1 MTFTQTTLK
10 PLHADIV
17 DALTA
22 VAAKHGLTYRSK
34 GGTYSDATY
43 TNRSQFTA
51 ADVDTVNWQ
60 RFYSLYDFAADDL
73 HKVFTTRGKSY
84 TIKSLRNTS
93 GRRPVVA
100 TQHDNG
106 KEYWFEAA
114 GVRRLLGHP
123 PVQLTETHIT
133 GITVTDHPFKF
144 KVGEKV
150 QSAPDSSD
158 ITSMKA
164 TWVATIH
171 AIKSANES
179 GGCYLTRGE
188 WVPLK
193 DEDGNVSDSWS
204 DHDPSAGLT
213 LRQLWGSSL
222 VTREQ

>member
-1 MTFTQTTLK
+1 MTFTKATLK

-22 VAAKHGLTYRSK
+22 VAAKHGLTYRPK

-43 TNRSQFTA
+43 TVRAEFTTAGVDA
-51 ADVDTVNWQ
+51 ANWH
-60 RFYSLYDFAADDL
+60 RAYALYGFAADDID
-73 HKVFTTRGKSY
+73 KVFSHRAKNYIIT
-84 TIKSLRNTS
+84 SLRNTRGS
-93 GRRPVVA
+93 KPVVVKRL
-100 TQHDNG
+100 DNG
-106 KEYWFEAA
+106 KEYVFTADSVKRA
-114 GVRRLLGHP
+114 LGHP
-123 PVQLTETHIT
+123 PPQLTETDINGT
-133 GITVTDHPFKF
+133 PVSDAPFKF

-179 GGCYLTRGE
+179 GGCYETRGE

-193 DEDGNVSDSWS
+193 DEDGNASDFWS

-213 LRQLWGSSL
+213 LRQLWASHL
-222 VTREQ
+222 VTRE